1 MRIAIDIRPL
11 AEGPSGVATYLRN
24 LVPPMLALATPHEF
38 FLVFD
43 ASRRPATLDGF
54 TGGRGVA
61 LPVASAPEIVWEQWR
76 LPLALRQHRI
86 DVFHRPSGA
95 GGLALQALAGSRVV
109 VTVHDAIPLIYRD
122 DYLRSA
128 AHRAFFAFQMRLSRR
143 ADAVITVSKTSK
155 RDLVRIGRFPDAKIV
170 VIGEGVD
177 RELLSSIPVD
187 MPERASTG
195 IAPYVLAMGAG
206 EPRKNV
212 ARVIEGFL
220 RVADR
225 INHRL
230 LLVGAPWRGL
240 RATLPTGAALA
251 GRIQDLGAVTNAEL
265 RALYRQAAAFIYPS
279 LYEGFGL
286 PVLEAMAGGTP
297 VITSRAGSLEEIA
310 GDAAL
315 YVDPQDATA
324 IGNAILEVLADP
336 VRRSMLVAA
345 GHARVRLFS
354 WDTAARQT
362 IAVYERVAAG

>member
-1 MRIAIDIRPL
+1 LRIAIDIRTL

-24 LVPPMLALATPHEF
+24 LIPPMLASPTPHAF

-43 ASRRPATLDGF
+43 ASRRPAALDGF

-143 ADAVITVSKTSK
+143 ADALITVSETSK
-155 RDLVRIGRFPDAKIV
+155 RDLVRIGRFPDTKIV

-177 RELLSSIPVD
+177 RDFLSSA
-187 MPERASTG
+187 PEPSQAN
-195 IAPYVLAMGAG
+195 APYLLAMGAG

-212 ARVIEGFL
+212 ARVIEGFRL
-220 RVADR
+220 VADR
-225 INHRL
+225 IDHRL
-230 LLVGAPWRGL
+230 LLVGAPWRG
-240 RATLPTGAALA
+240 RRVSLPPALA
-251 GRIQDLGAVTNAEL
+251 GRVEDLGGVTNAQL
-265 RALYRQAAAFIYPS
+265 RELYRGAAAFVYPS

-286 PVLEAMAGGTP
+286 PVLEAMACGTP

-315 YVDPQDATA
+315 YVDPQEASA
-324 IGNAILEVLADP
+324 IGSAILDVLADP

-362 IAVYERVAAG
+362 IAVYERVVAAG